1 MENLREILESKTREE
16 LAYLI
21 GLASY
26 QNKKQLGRWDADK
39 RDIERIARIVFKGS
53 FGRQGRTKPQMIEQV
68 LEHIGVGNLKAD
80 QI

>member
-1 MENLREILESKTREE
+1 MKNLREILESKTRED

-26 QNKKQLGRWDADK
+26 QKDK
-39 RDIERIARIVFKGS
+39 RLGYWGADERIARIAFKGS
-53 FGRQGRTKPQMIEQV
+53 FGRPGRTKPQMIEQV
-68 LEHIGVGNLKAD
+68 LEHIGAENLRPE